1 MKYSTVVLDLDGTF
15 LNSKN
20 QVSERNFEA
29 VLSCY
34 QRGMRIIFATAR
46 PPRAVKF
53 FLPKELLDIGAFVY
67 YNGAQTICNKSR
79 TEFYESIPSDLTSE
93 IIDYCLHHYPQF
105 DMTMEVKDEWFGLRQ
120 YDYATTMNA
129 RSNPIVKSLRE
140 LKQYEA
146 TKILLSGEHQIP
158 GLISKF
164 GQQVNILITD
174 KNQLIQIMPIQ
185 ASKELAITRLC
196 NIYNEEL
203 DSLIVF
209 GDDHNDVGLFKSAA
223 YSIAMGNAVV
233 ELKDI
238 ADEITETNDNDGV
251 AIILEGLCEKR
262 KL

>member
-1 MKYSTVVLDLDGTF
+1 MTK
-15 LNSKN
+15 
-20 QVSERNFEA
+20 
-29 VLSCY
+29 
-34 QRGMRIIFATAR
+34 
-46 PPRAVKF
+46 
-53 FLPKELLDIGAFVY
+53 
-67 YNGAQTICNKSR
+67 
-79 TEFYESIPSDLTSE
+79 FYESIPSDLTSE
-93 IIDYCLHHYPQF
+93 IIDYCLHHYPQL
-105 DMTMEVKDEWFGLRQ
+105 DLTMEVKDEWFGLRQ
-120 YDYATTMNA
+120 YNYTTMNA

-146 TKILLSGEHQIP
+146 TKILLSGKHQIP

-174 KNQLIQIMPIQ
+174 KNQLIQIMPLQ

-209 GDDHNDVGLFKSAA
+209 GDDHNDVGLFKSTA

-251 AIILEGLCEKR
+251 AIILEGLCGKQ